1 VAVSGSGALFATAS
15 NDESILVWSTEQ
27 VLQSKSQ
34 GAVLATLD
42 EHEHQ
47 IDAIAWAPLEAAR
60 TIEHSEYAG
69 ATTAKHPP
77 LDHNQTSTQSP
88 PDPDKKGDDEEE
100 EESQAKEQLST
111 KDRILLLK
119 SNLKAKRE
127 AF

>member
-1 VAVSGSGALFATAS
+1 MAVSGSGALFATAS

-34 GAVLATLD
+34 VLATLD

-69 ATTAKHPP
+69 NSKHPP
-77 LDHNQTSTQSP
+77 EHNN
-88 PDPDKKGDDEEE
+88 
-100 EESQAKEQLST
+100 LS
-111 KDRILLLK
+111 
-119 SNLKAKRE
+119 
-127 AF
+127 